1 LKKSKYVLV
10 ALFFIFKFSFSIELP
25 SLLEKSKKIKP
36 DFVKAKI
43 VRVIDGDTVI
53 VKIPETTFNG
63 RKTLRNLKFRV
74 RLIGI
79 DTPESRVNR
88 RAKIQS
94 KETGK
99 KIKRIIKLGKLAKEF
114 TKKLLPKNKTVFLE
128 FDIEPQDRYGRLL
141 AYIWLSD
148 GKMVNKEIICNG
160 FAFPLTVPPNVK
172 YEKEF
177 LKCFKKARKE
187 NKGLWRIK

>member
-1 LKKSKYVLV
+1 MKKNKYILVVL
-10 ALFFIFKFSFSIELP
+10 LLIFNISFSVELP
-25 SLLEKSKKIKP
+25 SLFKKNEKIKP
-36 DFVKAKI
+36 DFVKAK
-43 VRVIDGDTVI
+43 VVKVIDGDTIV
-53 VKIPETTFNG
+53 VKIPKTTFND
-63 RKTLRNLKFRV
+63 RKTLKNLKFRV

-94 KETGK
+94 KETGEKVK
-99 KIKRIIKLGKLAKEF
+99 KIVKLGKIAKEF
-114 TKKLLPKNKTVFLE
+114 TKKLLPKGKAIFLE
-128 FDIEPQDRYGRLL
+128 FDVEPQDKYGRLL
-141 AYIWLSD
+141 AYIWLPD

-187 NKGLWRIK
+187 RKGLWRIK